1 VNPLRHPLL
10 AALVAAVLVLMS
22 AAWMRGAEYDEQYT
36 LFVTAGV
43 ARPNWPPDAFPASD
57 VRRLQAGY
65 AGFAAIARDL
75 RTTDVHPPLYF
86 WTMSMWRALIGNSLL
101 AVRLASVL
109 FSLAALGMVAV
120 IARLA
125 GIPPVTAVLL
135 TVGCY
140 GFTYAGTIARGFAL
154 AQLLT
159 LSGVAALLFAELRA
173 SGWTALAAGALLG
186 AATFSNYLAAFVGG
200 AALVWTVTVN
210 GSAAAGLGSIR
221 NRVGV
226 HGTNSTLPLSFRE
239 RAWAA
244 GRRFGDEE
252 YACRLP
258 LGEAGNFATP
268 PLPSMP
274 LGFRPRL
281 AVAAAFGFAVW
292 LPADLW
298 FFLAQ
303 RQNRLN
309 QFAPF
314 DAASATVQLAR
325 YFAADLLGGLPLYFG
340 GIANHVV
347 AAVLASLLVMLTGL
361 TIWQWRA
368 ISVPR
373 ARMLLAMAAAAP
385 ALGLLL
391 LGLAFNNAPIELRYL
406 AFAMPF
412 VGLLLAGVFATL
424 PPRTGRTLSGLVLAI
439 QTLSLVGLMTRPET
453 MQPARAT
460 AEAAVALVDDGVVL
474 LPRGNDGVGIVGAF
488 AIEVPAGLRLLVVG
502 KDASATE
509 IRTRAGHFRR
519 VVLALLGQDADSR
532 ATLPVMLEVFA
543 DPCWR
548 RVGEG
553 FNVLAFERICG
564 DE

>member
-1 VNPLRHPLL
+1 MNPLRHPLL
-10 AALVAAVLVLMS
+10 SALVAAALVLMS

-43 ARPNWPPDAFPASD
+43 ARPNWPPDAFPASN
-57 VRRLQAGY
+57 VRQLQAGY

-75 RTTDVHPPLYF
+75 RTTDIHPPLYF
-86 WTMSMWRALIGNSLL
+86 WTMRIWRALVGNSLL
-101 AVRLASVL
+101 AARLASVL

-140 GFTYAGTIARGFAL
+140 GFAYTGTIARGFAL

-159 LSGVAALLFAELRA
+159 LSGVAALLCADLR
-173 SGWTALAAGALLG
+173 SSRWIALAAGTLLG
-186 AATFSNYLAAFVGG
+186 AATFSNYLAAFVGC

-210 GSAAAGLGSIR
+210 GSTTAALGSIR
-221 NRVGV
+221 NRVGG
-226 HGTNSTLPLSFRE
+226 HGRNSVIPLRFRAGARAVGRRLGDGEYASACPHRQGAAGDFAAPALPL
-239 RAWAA
+239 
-244 GRRFGDEE
+244 
-252 YACRLP
+252 
-258 LGEAGNFATP
+258 
-268 PLPSMP
+268 MP

-281 AVAAAFGFAVW
+281 EMAAVFGFAIW

-303 RQNRLN
+303 RQNRPS

-325 YFAADLLGGLPLYFG
+325 YFAADLLGGLPLYLD
-340 GIANHVV
+340 GIGSHVV
-347 AAVLASLLVMLTGL
+347 AAALASLLVVLTCL

-373 ARMLLAMAAAAP
+373 ARLLLAMAAVAP
-385 ALGLLL
+385 VLGLLL

-424 PPRTGRTLSGLVLAI
+424 PPRAGRTLFGLVLAI

-460 AEAAVALVDDGVVL
+460 AKAAAALVDDGVVL

-488 AIEVPAGLRLLVVG
+488 AIEVPAELRLLVVG
-502 KDASATE
+502 KDASATL
-509 IRTRAGHFRR
+509 TRLRGFEGFSVRHPLPINGLAGK
-519 VVLALLGQDADSR
+519 VCTTAG
-532 ATLPVMLEVFA
+532 
-543 DPCWR
+543 
-548 RVGEG
+548 GEG
-553 FNVLAFERICG
+553 RRRWRCAVVAVVAIG
-564 DE
+564 A

>member
-125 GIPPVTAVLL
+125 GISPVTAVLL

-140 GFTYAGTIARGFAL
+140 GFTYTGTIARGFAL

-210 GSAAAGLGSIR
+210 RSAAAGLGSIR

-226 HGTNSTLPLSFRE
+226 QLV
-239 RAWAA
+239 
-244 GRRFGDEE
+244 
-252 YACRLP
+252 
-258 LGEAGNFATP
+258 EAGDFAAP

-281 AVAAAFGFAVW
+281 AMATAFGFAVW

-303 RQNRLN
+303 RQNRLS

-314 DAASATVQLAR
+314 DAASAIVQLAR

-347 AAVLASLLVMLTGL
+347 AAVLASLLVVLTGL